1 MERKMTWRP
10 LCRPLAILAASLSL
24 LACSSPGSAPAQP
37 TPPNGARTPVAEGGM
52 CGGFAGFQCAS
63 GLVCQTPAGQC
74 HVADV
79 AGTCRKPP
87 QMCTKIYAPVC
98 GCDGK
103 TYPNACDAAARGV
116 AVSTRGECKA

>member
-1 MERKMTWRP
+1 MTWRP
-10 LCRPLAILAASLSL
+10 LTIVLASLAL
-24 LACSSPGSAPAQP
+24 LACSSPGSSPAQS
-37 TPPNGARTPVAEGGM
+37 TPPTSARTPVAEGGM

-87 QMCTKIYAPVC
+87 QMCTMIYAPVC

-103 TYPNACDAAARGV
+103 TYPSACNAAAQGASV
-116 AVSTRGECKA
+116 AGPGACKA